1 MSSDFYRAFEDKF
14 RGSREVIKARLKVYL
29 PFIKPLKDIYP
40 DASAVDLGCGRGE
53 WLELLAEN
61 GFSAQGVDL
70 DDGMLAACRELDLR
84 VQTGEAVAF
93 LKSLPDQ
100 SQAVISGF
108 HLAEHIPFD
117 DLQALVEESLRVLR
131 PAGVLILETPNPENI
146 VVGTSSFYLD
156 PTHQRPIPPQLL
168 SFLPDYYGFNRI
180 KILRL
185 QESVELINNDNLC
198 LLNVL
203 NGVSPDYATVAQKN
217 AETELLD
224 VNKEAFEVE
233 YGVTLEKLATTY
245 NQQAEAKAGQIEAKA
260 EQADAKAEQLHTEL
274 HAVYASRSWR
284 ITAPLRWFIQQVRL
298 LRQHGLFSRIKPLM
312 KKIARPFIRRA
323 IAFVDS
329 RPGLRFRLVTL
340 IRRLGLYGALK
351 SIYFRFSK
359 SYPLGDIKP
368 ITYQGLTPHARRIY
382 RDLKAAIEERQ
393 KESG

>member
-14 RGSREVIKARLKVYL
+14 RGAREVIKARLKVYL

-70 DDGMLAACRELDLR
+70 DDGMLAACRELGLR

-156 PTHQRPIPPQLL
+156 PTHR
-168 SFLPDYYGFNRI
+168 
-180 KILRL
+180 K
-185 QESVELINNDNLC
+185 SV
-198 LLNVL
+198 V
-203 NGVSPDYATVAQKN
+203 
-217 AETELLD
+217 
-224 VNKEAFEVE
+224 
-233 YGVTLEKLATTY
+233 
-245 NQQAEAKAGQIEAKA
+245 
-260 EQADAKAEQLHTEL
+260 
-274 HAVYASRSWR
+274 
-284 ITAPLRWFIQQVRL
+284 
-298 LRQHGLFSRIKPLM
+298 
-312 KKIARPFIRRA
+312 
-323 IAFVDS
+323 
-329 RPGLRFRLVTL
+329 
-340 IRRLGLYGALK
+340 
-351 SIYFRFSK
+351 
-359 SYPLGDIKP
+359 
-368 ITYQGLTPHARRIY
+368 
-382 RDLKAAIEERQ
+382 
-393 KESG
+393 